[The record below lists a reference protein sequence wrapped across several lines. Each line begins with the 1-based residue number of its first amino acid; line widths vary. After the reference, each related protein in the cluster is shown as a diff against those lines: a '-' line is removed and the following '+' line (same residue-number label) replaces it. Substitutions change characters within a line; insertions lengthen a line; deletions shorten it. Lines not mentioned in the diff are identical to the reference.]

1 MIAAALAL
9 ALAATAAAPAPH
21 LTDWR
26 EIPLRSGVNPVA
38 HMLPDG
44 RDGLIV
50 RAYPHTETAGQSRTD
65 YMVLAAPTKDD
76 NGDWTTVRFAEF
88 RKPDPNE
95 AEPGT
100 TVSDAPHTGE
110 DALSSVRFFRAR
122 VDGAPAVLAVK
133 TQRDFVLPIPDASHA
148 VVDVFRLEIEPDFGE
163 ETFKRVARLKTRA
176 CYGHSDAGAF
186 VEFGVPL
193 SSDYA
198 GPRQAAPC
206 GKP

>member
-1 MIAAALAL
+1 MIVAALIL
-9 ALAATAAAPAPH
+9 SAATARPPAPRI
-21 LTDWR
+21 TDWR

-50 RAYPHTETAGQSRTD
+50 RAYPHTETADQSRTD

-76 NGDWTTVRFAEF
+76 HGDWTTVRFAEF
-88 RKPDPNE
+88 TRPDPHE
-95 AEPGT
+95 AAPDT

-122 VDGAPAVLAVK
+122 VDGAAAVLAVR
-133 TQRDFVLPIPDASHA
+133 TRRDFVLPIPAASHA

-163 ETFKRVARLKTRA
+163 EKFKRIARLRTHA
-176 CYGHSDAGAF
+176 CYGHSDLGAS

-193 SSDYA
+193 SKDYE
-198 GPRQAAPC
+198 GPSAAVAC
-206 GKP
+206 GTM